1 MVSYDRRGEE
11 VRGGNEMR
19 IELEKIKN
27 FKDVLVN
34 AEYFLEEIKFE
45 LDNDGIRFR
54 GLDKSHVAFLGMNIS
69 IDYFDVFDIDEPCSC
84 IVDTQELLKVLKR
97 AKNDDKLIFSF
108 NESDLKLQFIKND
121 VKRNFKIR
129 QVDMEYDSPQRPNIE
144 YPITFDVN
152 YKQLIDGVK
161 DAELYND
168 KVTLKTNEYELL
180 LISNG
185 DFGDYKSTIP
195 LLENVGNYDSTF
207 SINWLNKIFKI
218 NNLSENITVNMGSD
232 MPLLL
237 EFEDDLGLKV
247 EFLLAPR
254 IETD

>member
-1 MVSYDRRGEE
+1 M
-11 VRGGNEMR
+11 N
-19 IELEKIKN
+19 IELENIKN

-45 LDNDGIRFR
+45 LDTDGMRFR
-54 GLDKSHVAFLGMNIS
+54 GLDKSHIAFLSMNIS
-69 IDYFDVFDIDEPCSC
+69 SDYFDVFSIEEPCSC

-97 AKNDDKLIFSF
+97 AKNTDKLIFSF
-108 NESDLKLQFIKND
+108 NNSELKLQFIGEA
-121 VKRNFKIR
+121 RRTFKIR
-129 QVDMEYDSPQRPNIE
+129 QVDMEYDAPPRPDIR
-144 YPITFDVN
+144 YPISYDIT

-168 KVTLKTNEYELL
+168 KVTLQTNGDELS
-180 LISNG
+180 LISDGN
-185 DFGDYKSTIP
+185 FGEYNSKIS
-195 LLENVGNYDSTF
+195 LLENVGEYSSTF
-207 SINWLNKIFKI
+207 SIAWLNKIFKI
-218 NNLSENITVNMGSD
+218 NGLSDIITVNMGDD

-254 IETD
+254 IEMDE